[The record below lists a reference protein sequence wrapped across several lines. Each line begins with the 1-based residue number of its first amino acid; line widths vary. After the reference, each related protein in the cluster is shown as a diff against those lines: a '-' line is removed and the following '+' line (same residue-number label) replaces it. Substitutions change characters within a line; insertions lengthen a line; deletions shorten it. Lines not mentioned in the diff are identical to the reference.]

1 MVEKQDVTPRP
12 RGRPQIRSDDET
24 CRMII
29 LAAER
34 QFSDLGYGS
43 ANINV
48 IAQNSGVSTKTLY
61 RLFPTKAD
69 LFERVISFRIAK
81 FVLEADEESFA
92 TSDVK
97 TGLVRLLTAYGNL
110 ALSADTMAI
119 TRLVLAEAERFPE
132 IAAAFWEQAV
142 ERTNATLVHWLETQA
157 ALGRLVINDPRL
169 AAGMLRGMMA
179 MEPQRAVMMGRLT
192 AIDGASIAARA
203 ESCAEIFLQGALPRP
218 HRASAGMV
226 SQDIL

>member
-1 MVEKQDVTPRP
+1 MVEKQDETPRS

-24 CRMII
+24 RRII
-29 LAAER
+29 IQAAER
-34 QFSDLGYGS
+34 QFSELGYGS

-69 LFERVISFRIAK
+69 LFERVISVRITE
-81 FVLEADEESFA
+81 FVLEADEEKLA
-92 TSDVK
+92 RMDVK

-110 ALSADTMAI
+110 VLSAHTIAV

-132 IAAAFWEQAV
+132 IAATFWERAV
-142 ERTNATLVHWLETQA
+142 ERTNATLESWLKTQST
-157 ALGRLVINDPRL
+157 LGRLVIEDPYL

-179 MEPQRAVMMGRLT
+179 MEPQRAVMMGRLNT
-192 AIDGASIAARA
+192 IDAATIPARA
-203 ESCAEIFLQGALPRP
+203 ESCAEIFLTGTLPR
-218 HRASAGMV
+218 
-226 SQDIL
+226 